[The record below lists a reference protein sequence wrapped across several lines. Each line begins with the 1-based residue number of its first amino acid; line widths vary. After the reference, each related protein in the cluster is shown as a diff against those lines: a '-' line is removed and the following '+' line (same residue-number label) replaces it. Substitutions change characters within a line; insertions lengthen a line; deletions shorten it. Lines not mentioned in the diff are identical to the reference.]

1 VSPGASLS
9 GAFTALA
16 TAGLAAAATTP
27 PESQASLCWSCRQR
41 RAKPGVGGGVRGGGF
56 GPPPPHEGQISTLP
70 PSNLRLSQSCQ
81 ALRLS
86 WATPESGQNFSAFK
100 ACSRRQ
106 VVTGSA
112 SAGHTAKQ
120 NPRARRQLPD
130 SRESWPLAAAT
141 NRARTQAG
149 HSESPWPRVAD
160 KLGKEQPQ
168 RPAEG
173 KSKRVQQTLNQSVC
187 SADPAREFNPPAPA
201 IKSFCGWIVKTWQLV
216 QQLLDKHPQ
225 TCSCT

>member
-56 GPPPPHEGQISTLP
+56 WHPPTHEGQISTLP

-81 ALRLS
+81 ALS
-86 WATPESGQNFSAFK
+86 WATPESGPNFSAFK

-106 VVTGSA
+106 VVTGRA

-120 NPRARRQLPD
+120 NPRARRQLP
-130 SRESWPLAAAT
+130 E
-141 NRARTQAG
+141 NRGHWQPRTQAG

-160 KLGKEQPQ
+160 KLGKEQRQ
-168 RPAEG
+168 RPVEG
-173 KSKRVQQTLNQSVC
+173 KSKRVQQTLNNREVC
-187 SADPAREFNPPAPA
+187 SGDPALEFK
-201 IKSFCGWIVKTWQLV
+201 IRRRRQSTSFCCWIVTACPWR
-216 QQLLDKHPQ
+216 
-225 TCSCT
+225 

>member
-81 ALRLS
+81 ALS
-86 WATPESGQNFSAFK
+86 WATPESGPNFSAFK

-120 NPRARRQLPD
+120 NPRARRQLPENRGHWQPPQTVPGLRLGAQ
-130 SRESWPLAAAT
+130 SHLGRESLTNLARSSRSGRR
-141 NRARTQAG
+141 RAKARG
-149 HSESPWPRVAD
+149 SNKHSIAKSAPVT
-160 KLGKEQPQ
+160 
-168 RPAEG
+168 RPVNLI
-173 KSKRVQQTLNQSVC
+173 RRRRQSTSIC
-187 SADPAREFNPPAPA
+187 
-201 IKSFCGWIVKTWQLV
+201 CWIVTACPWR
-216 QQLLDKHPQ
+216 
-225 TCSCT
+225 

>member
-1 VSPGASLS
+1 MSPGASLS

-27 PESQASLCWSCRQR
+27 PESQASSSLCWSCRQR
-41 RAKPGVGGGVRGGGF
+41 WAKPGVGGGVRGGGF

-81 ALRLS
+81 ALS
-86 WATPESGQNFSAFK
+86 WATPESGPNFSAFK

-120 NPRARRQLPD
+120 NPRARHGRQLPENRGHWQPPQTVPGLRLGTQ
-130 SRESWPLAAAT
+130 SHLGRESLTNLARSRSRSGRR
-141 NRARTQAG
+141 RAKARG
-149 HSESPWPRVAD
+149 SNKHSISE
-160 KLGKEQPQ
+160 
-168 RPAEG
+168 
-173 KSKRVQQTLNQSVC
+173 
-187 SADPAREFNPPAPA
+187 
-201 IKSFCGWIVKTWQLV
+201 QLV
-216 QQLLDKHPQ
+216 TYLCKHMAYRYIPL
-225 TCSCT
+225 